1 MQHDLPV
8 PAPAS
13 WRAPNI
19 VFLSG
24 EANPLNMAPDDRRFM
39 VVLATDKPV
48 LRNDLWEAFRN
59 HARGTW
65 TVAVYPHQGSTASL
79 ATQDYVVDDFG
90 NLRELG
96 AAAAQAN
103 ADWYASTYCI
113 DQAACEWMDQFSAPV
128 RPGSALHAMH
138 QAAQAIRPD
147 DDVQAIRLPEPYY
160 TGHAAT
166 LLVQDDP
173 HWRSRDPLYS
183 VLLEHDEDRLVLT
196 RRQVR
201 ALVAGLTALLL
212 TACGGG
218 DPEDGPPDVAT
229 PAVVCPASAPGCTR

>member
-1 MQHDLPV
+1 MSMRTDQLNT
-8 PAPAS
+8 PAPKIAY
-13 WRAPNI
+13 
-19 VFLSG
+19 LSG
-24 EANPLNMAPDDRRFM
+24 EAQPLKLAPDDRRFM
-39 VVLATDKPV
+39 VVLATDEPV
-48 LRNDLWEAFRN
+48 LRNDLWSSVRSIP
-59 HARGTW
+59 HGRW
-65 TVAVYPHQGSTASL
+65 TVAVHDATTGGVL
-79 ATQDYVVDDFG
+79 AMKDYVVDDFG
-90 NLRELG
+90 ALAALSP
-96 AAAAQAN
+96 AAAQASR
-103 ADWYASTYCI
+103 DWYCSLYTI

-138 QAAQAIRPD
+138 QAAQASKPD

-160 TGHAAT
+160 PGHAAT

-218 DPEDGPPDVAT
+218 DPEDGPPDVPT
-229 PAVVCPASAPGCTR
+229 PAVVCPVSAPGCTR